1 MRCQILHESKGRI
14 RIRDV
19 RFRMTMAEADKLQF
33 YLQGIPGVRRAKV
46 NDRTRDAVI
55 EYTGP
60 RESVLDALARFD
72 YDTTAVAVPEHTGR
86 ALQREFEDQLFFLIA
101 KRLLKR
107 LLLPADLRH
116 LITLLKSIPYIVKAV
131 RCIRKG
137 RIEVSVLDA
146 VSIVVAML
154 AGDFE
159 TASSVMFMLKIGELL
174 EDWTHKRSVDDLA
187 ERMSL
192 NVDKV
197 WVRCGGTEV
206 LTPVNEVAP
215 GDVIVVRAGGLIPL
229 DGTVL
234 EGEAS
239 VNQASM
245 TGEHLPV
252 RKTDGSAVYAGTV
265 VDEGECVIT
274 VTQASGTGRYD
285 RIIRMIEDSEKLKS
299 ETEARASHLADKLV
313 PFSLVGAGLA
323 WALTGNIA
331 KVLAIL
337 MVDYSCALKLAMPV
351 SVLSAM
357 REGSDHRISIKGGKF
372 LEAAAEAETIVFDKT
387 GTLTCAAP
395 RVTEVVPFGGRDA
408 DEMLRLAACLE
419 EHFPHTIANAVV
431 EAAREKD
438 LRHDEIHSRVEYV
451 VAHGIASAVGE
462 ERVLIGSSHFIFEDE
477 GVTVPEGGESL
488 LDSLPPE
495 QSHLYLAVGGELAA
509 VLCIEDKV
517 KEEAAGIVAGL
528 HELGFS
534 RVVMLTGD
542 SRRTA
547 AAVAARLGI
556 DEFRAEVLPEDKAAF
571 IRAEHEAGRKVIMVG
586 DGINDAP
593 ALSEADAGIAI
604 SAGAAI
610 AREVAD
616 ITITEDDLHELLT
629 LRKLSAAL
637 MRRIGFNYRFIMG
650 VNSLLIL
657 LGLAGLLP
665 AASTALLH
673 NASTLFNGLRSMK
686 PLLSDAE

>member
-19 RFRMTMAEADKLQF
+19 RFRMTMEEADKLQY
-33 YLQGIPGVRRAKV
+33 YLQGVGGVRRVTV

-274 VTQASGTGRYD
+274 VTQASGSGRYD

-331 KVLAIL
+331 KALAIL

-477 GVTVPEGGESL
+477 GVTVPEGGEPL

-629 LRKLSAAL
+629 LRRLSAAL

-665 AASTALLH
+665 AAATALLH
-673 NASTLFNGLRSMK
+673 NASTLFIGLRSMK

>member
-1 MRCQILHESKGRI
+1 M
-14 RIRDV
+14 
-19 RFRMTMAEADKLQF
+19 
-33 YLQGIPGVRRAKV
+33 
-46 NDRTRDAVI
+46 
-55 EYTGP
+55 
-60 RESVLDALARFD
+60 
-72 YDTTAVAVPEHTGR
+72 PEHTGR

-274 VTQASGTGRYD
+274 VTQASGSGRYD

-331 KVLAIL
+331 KALAIL

-477 GVTVPEGGESL
+477 GVTVPEGGEPL

-657 LGLAGLLP
+657 LGLTGLLP

-673 NASTLFNGLRSMK
+673 NASTLFIGLRSMK

>member
-477 GVTVPEGGESL
+477 GVTVPESGEAL

-665 AASTALLH
+665 AA
-673 NASTLFNGLRSMK
+673 
-686 PLLSDAE
+686 

>member
-33 YLQGIPGVRRAKV
+33 YLQGFPGIRRVKV

-274 VTQASGTGRYD
+274 VTQASGSGRYD

-372 LEAAAEAETIVFDKT
+372 LEAAAETETIVFDKT

-604 SAGAAI
+604 SVGAAI

-673 NASTLFNGLRSMK
+673 NASTLFIGLRSMK